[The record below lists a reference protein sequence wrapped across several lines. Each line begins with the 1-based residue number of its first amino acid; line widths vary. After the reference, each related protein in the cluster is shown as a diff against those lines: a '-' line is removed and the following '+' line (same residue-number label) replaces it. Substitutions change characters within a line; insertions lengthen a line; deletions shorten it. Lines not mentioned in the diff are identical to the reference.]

1 MALVARARSAGPEG
15 TLTPCACTTRASP
28 SASRPTRINMLKTGK
43 LGLNVEK
50 FSLKELI
57 LELCEEQKNL
67 SRDLIITC
75 RIEDLPNEVELD
87 RKMMTIVLTN
97 LLSNAVKFS
106 PENPIIQVHGRT
118 NGGRVFVTV
127 EDNGVGIPEEEVDRI
142 FERFFRATTSSGIA
156 GSGVGLSLVRD
167 LVKLQGGHIQ
177 AKSQVGKGTSLSL
190 ELPESLS
197 KRA

>member
-1 MALVARARSAGPEG
+1 M
-15 TLTPCACTTRASP
+15 
-28 SASRPTRINMLKTGK
+28 
-43 LGLNVEK
+43 
-50 FSLKELI
+50 
-57 LELCEEQKNL
+57 
-67 SRDLIITC
+67 IITC

-118 NGGRVFVTV
+118 NGGRMFVTV

-177 AKSQVGKGTSLSL
+177 AKSQVGKGTSLSI
-190 ELPESLS
+190 ELPETLS